1 MENEFVHKI
10 YEKGMRVPAFVFASS
25 ALFASM
31 LKDKTLEQIK
41 NVAKLPGLVGAVYA
55 MPDAHQGYG
64 FPIGGVAAFDLEK
77 GVVSPGGVGYDIN
90 CGVRLLVSDISL
102 KEFMKKRKIIMDELG
117 KKIPSGVGTKSFLSV
132 GDKEINNVLRDGVK
146 WAVAKGFATEDD
158 LKHIEDSG
166 CISSADASKVSQK
179 AKGRGMNQLGSLGA
193 GNHFL
198 EVQVADEIIDSKIS
212 AVYGIKKDSVCILI
226 HSGSRGLGH
235 QVASDYIKKMEEKYG
250 FDKLP
255 DRELAC
261 APIKSELGKDYLA
274 AMACAANFGFVNR
287 QLLTYR
293 AREIFS
299 KYFPK
304 CELNLVYDVAHNIA
318 KIEEHVID
326 GKKQKVCVHRKGATR
341 SFGSGRK
348 EIPVDYRKV
357 GQPIFIPGS
366 MGTYSYVLCGTA
378 GAEKLSFGSTAHG
391 AGRLLSRSYASK
403 NISPEKL
410 KKELAEHDV
419 VLEVGSLKGAVEEA
433 PEAYKDVNEV
443 VRVSHE
449 LEIGKI
455 VARLKPLGVVK
466 G

>member
-1 MENEFVHKI
+1 MENELVHKI
-10 YEKGMRVPAFVFASS
+10 YEKGMHVPAFVFASPS
-25 ALFASM
+25 LFETM
-31 LKDKTLEQIK
+31 LKDKTLEQLK

-64 FPIGGVAAFDLEK
+64 FPIGGVAAFDLER

-102 KEFMKKRKIIMDELG
+102 KDFMKKRKTIMDELG
-117 KKIPSGVGTKSFLSV
+117 KKIPSGVGTKSFLSI

-146 WAVAKGFATEDD
+146 WAITKGFATKDD

-166 CISSADASKVSQK
+166 CISLADASKVSQK
-179 AKGRGMNQLGSLGA
+179 AKGRGLNQIGSLGA

-198 EVQVADEIIDSKIS
+198 EVQVVDEIIDSKIS
-212 AVYGIKKDSVCILI
+212 KIYGIKKDSICVLI

-235 QVASDYIKKMEEKYG
+235 QVASDYIKKMEETYG

-261 APIKSELGKDYLA
+261 APIKSDLGKDYLA

-293 AREIFS
+293 VRETFS
-299 KYFPK
+299 KYFPS

-318 KIEEHVID
+318 KIEEHIID

-341 SFGSGRK
+341 SFGAGRK

-391 AGRLLSRSYASK
+391 AGRLLSRSYAVK

-419 VLEVGSLKGAVEEA
+419 LLETGSLKGAVEEA

-449 LEIGKI
+449 LKIGKI

>member
-1 MENEFVHKI
+1 
-10 YEKGMRVPAFVFASS
+10 
-25 ALFASM
+25 
-31 LKDKTLEQIK
+31 
-41 NVAKLPGLVGAVYA
+41 
-55 MPDAHQGYG
+55 
-64 FPIGGVAAFDLEK
+64 
-77 GVVSPGGVGYDIN
+77 
-90 CGVRLLVSDISL
+90 
-102 KEFMKKRKIIMDELG
+102 
-117 KKIPSGVGTKSFLSV
+117 
-132 GDKEINNVLRDGVK
+132 
-146 WAVAKGFATEDD
+146 
-158 LKHIEDSG
+158 
-166 CISSADASKVSQK
+166 
-179 AKGRGMNQLGSLGA
+179 
-193 GNHFL
+193 
-198 EVQVADEIIDSKIS
+198 
-212 AVYGIKKDSVCILI
+212 
-226 HSGSRGLGH
+226 
-235 QVASDYIKKMEEKYG
+235 
-250 FDKLP
+250 
-255 DRELAC
+255 
-261 APIKSELGKDYLA
+261 
-274 AMACAANFGFVNR
+274 MACAANFGFVNR